1 MAGGEGGEGALE
13 IQRYRY
19 RRMPLDWDRF
29 PGEFQLRVQSRIP
42 IIARFRWGCEKFH
55 WKVNTLRNPLSNP
68 NGSCAF
74 WLGGCPV
81 LAVWPER
88 HSSLV

>member
-29 PGEFQLRVQSRIP
+29 PGEIQLRVRSRIP

-55 WKVNTLRNPLSNP
+55 WKVNTQ
-68 NGSCAF
+68 AF
-74 WLGGCPV
+74 FFEGK
-81 LAVWPER
+81 
-88 HSSLV
+88 

>member
-29 PGEFQLRVQSRIP
+29 PGEIQLRVRSRIP
-42 IIARFRWGCEKFH
+42 ITARFRWGCEKFH
-55 WKVNTLRNPLSNP
+55 WKVNTQ
-68 NGSCAF
+68 AF
-74 WLGGCPV
+74 FFEGK
-81 LAVWPER
+81 
-88 HSSLV
+88 